1 MERLILG
8 GAVGLER
15 NVQRKLFQTV
25 HRVSEDFNGRWHFN
39 TSIAALMELVNE
51 LYLAMEHEVGEGV
64 TLTMQSGPALP
75 TLNAEFLRGVFEYLV
90 RMLAPFAPHLA
101 QELWETLGEK
111 ENLLRAPWP
120 KYDPALAK
128 EDEIEIP
135 VQING
140 KLRAR
145 IVVPADATED
155 TVRTRALAEEKVK
168 GAIAGKQIMK
178 VIIVPL
184 KLVNVVVR

>member
-1 MERLILG
+1 
-8 GAVGLER
+8 
-15 NVQRKLFQTV
+15 
-25 HRVSEDFNGRWHFN
+25 
-39 TSIAALMELVNE
+39 
-51 LYLAMEHEVGEGV
+51 MEHEVGEGV

-168 GAIAGKQIMK
+168 GAIAGKQIVK

>member
-1 MERLILG
+1 
-8 GAVGLER
+8 
-15 NVQRKLFQTV
+15 
-25 HRVSEDFNGRWHFN
+25 
-39 TSIAALMELVNE
+39 
-51 LYLAMEHEVGEGV
+51 
-64 TLTMQSGPALP
+64 MQSGPALP

-90 RMLAPFAPHLA
+90 RMLAPFAPYLA

-145 IVVPADATED
+145 IVVPAHATED
-155 TVRTRALAEEKVK
+155 TIRTHALAERR
-168 GAIAGKQIMK
+168 
-178 VIIVPL
+178 L
-184 KLVNVVVR
+184 KELLPANRS